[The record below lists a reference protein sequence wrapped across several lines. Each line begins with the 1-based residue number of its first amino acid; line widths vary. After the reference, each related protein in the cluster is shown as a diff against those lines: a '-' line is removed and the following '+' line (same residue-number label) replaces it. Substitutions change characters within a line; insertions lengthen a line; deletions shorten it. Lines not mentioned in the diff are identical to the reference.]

1 MATAS
6 APASPPS
13 PVYTAPTQPAYTP
26 PQTVAPPPQ
35 TVAPAPAYTP
45 PQTVAPQP
53 VIPQVP
59 VHPPSGGHGGFGSVP

>member
-1 MATAS
+1 VATAS

-26 PQTVAPPPQ
+26 PQTVAP
-35 TVAPAPAYTP
+35 
-45 PQTVAPQP
+45 QP

-59 VHPPSGGHGGFGSVP
+59 VHPPSGGDGFGSVP